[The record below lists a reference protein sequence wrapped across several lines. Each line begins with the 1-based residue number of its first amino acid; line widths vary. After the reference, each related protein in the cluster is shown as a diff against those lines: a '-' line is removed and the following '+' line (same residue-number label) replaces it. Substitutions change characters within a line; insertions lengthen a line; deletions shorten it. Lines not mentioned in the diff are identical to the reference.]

1 MLATALASAAL
12 VPVKPATGQQLNPGR
27 PTQGFVVSDVEFPTS
42 QKHAMKAPSRA
53 EGETLSMNYSPA
65 GQPYK
70 AMAFENQKAGL
81 KVALAFQLT
90 TATANK
96 FAGNDISSV
105 LFYTPINRST
115 RVNDVANATVFIA
128 ADATGQP
135 GTRLVE
141 KTVELPTTGL
151 TFFQADLD
159 TPYPIEAGK
168 KVFVGVEFTLAS
180 PDDVWLVY
188 DYIDHGSDDCGGWV
202 GNSNSTSWAWQ
213 NIAQNFG
220 FVCVGATITGTNL
233 PTNQV
238 AVNGVYTNP
247 AEEQNKQFEFEF
259 EIENEAADVVK
270 NIELKYTIGSLEPV
284 VETMTL
290 PDGGLGYNASLSGT
304 ISQLTYPTPSL
315 DGIDITVE
323 VTKVNGQPNKS
334 SYAKAS
340 AKLTI
345 IPEGKGYRRNAVI
358 EEFTSTKCGYCPQG
372 IVTMEYIRE
381 NYPDGGLI
389 PVAVHGNNMGTDPM
403 TAQSFSQVE
412 NNFANGYPSA
422 VMNRQY
428 RVFPYPA
435 SSVINLYNALSEVPA
450 LASVEATANIDPENE
465 NRLVFHTTTQFSFD
479 YTDAAD
485 RYTLAFAITE
495 DNVGPY
501 LQHNYFAGEDVDMH
515 GWQNMDEDASTI
527 YNDVARQYA
536 TNRGIAGSIPA
547 TVVAGEKYDFEYKMN
562 MVSAIKDTNNIH
574 GVVYII
580 NKATGVV
587 ENVTSVKKVGGTSG
601 IEDIDAAAN
610 NAPVEYYN
618 LQGVRV
624 ANPANGLYIRRQGS
638 TATKV
643 LIR

>member
-12 VPVKPATGQQLNPGR
+12 VPVKPATGQLLNPGR

-65 GQPYK
+65 GQPYN
-70 AMAFENQKAGL
+70 AIAFENQKAGL

-115 RVNDVANATVFIA
+115 RVNDVANATVFIT

-151 TFFQADLD
+151 TFFKADLD

-290 PDGGLGYNASLSGT
+290 PNDGLGYNTSLSGT

-536 TNRGIAGSIPA
+536 TNRGITGSIPA

-562 MVSAIKDTNNIH
+562 MVSAIKDTDNIH

>member
-12 VPVKPATGQQLNPGR
+12 VPVKPATGQLLNPGR
-27 PTQGFVVSDVEFPTS
+27 PAQGFVVSDVEFPTS

-180 PDDVWLVY
+180 ANDVWLVY
-188 DYIDHGSDDCGGWV
+188 DYLDHGSDDCGGWV

-290 PDGGLGYNASLSGT
+290 PNDGLGYNTSLSGT

-334 SYAKAS
+334 SYAKAA

-422 VMNRQY
+422 IMNRQY

-536 TNRGIAGSIPA
+536 TNRGITGSIPA

-562 MVSAIKDTNNIH
+562 MVSAIKDTDNIH

>member
-1 MLATALASAAL
+1 MLATALASAGL
-12 VPVKPATGQQLNPGR
+12 VPVKPATGQLLNPGR
-27 PTQGFVVSDVEFPTS
+27 PAQGFVVSDVEFPTS

-53 EGETLSMNYSPA
+53 EGETLSLDYSPA
-65 GQPYK
+65 GQPYN
-70 AMAFENQKAGL
+70 AIAFENQKAGL

-247 AEEQNKQFEFEF
+247 AEEQNKQFDFEF

-536 TNRGIAGSIPA
+536 TNRGITGSIPA

-562 MVSAIKDTNNIH
+562 MVSAIKDTDNIH

-601 IEDIDAAAN
+601 IEEIDAAAN

-643 LIR
+643 LVR

>member
-12 VPVKPATGQQLNPGR
+12 VPVKPATGQLLNPGR

-65 GQPYK
+65 GQPYN
-70 AMAFENQKAGL
+70 AIAFENQKAGL

-151 TFFQADLD
+151 TFFKADLD
-159 TPYPIEAGK
+159 APYPIEAGK
-168 KVFVGVEFTLAS
+168 KVFVGVEFTLTSA
-180 PDDVWLVY
+180 DDVWLVY
-188 DYIDHGSDDCGGWV
+188 DHLYHGSDDCGGWV

-479 YTDAAD
+479 CTNAAD

-562 MVSAIKDTNNIH
+562 MVSAIKDTDNIH

-587 ENVTSVKKVGGTSG
+587 ENVTSVKKVGGTSA